1 MFETENYV
9 FLGGFLTYVG
19 SLQICMN
26 LENINN
32 INNTH
37 YFKG

>member
-9 FLGGFLTYVG
+9 YLGGFLTYVG

-26 LENINN
+26 LDK
-32 INNTH
+32 INNTP